1 MRFNPLAS
9 AAYAQISNPDVAG
22 QTLKFCTQN
31 LFPEGSSTVVES
43 AAAKPTFA
51 AAWHSVSGA
60 TNVMAEARLPSDL

>member
-1 MRFNPLAS
+1 MHNLDS
-9 AAYAQISNPDVAG
+9 AG

-31 LFPEGSSTVVES
+31 FFPEDSSTIAES

-60 TNVMAEARLPSDL
+60 TNVMAEARLPSDLSGEGETA